1 VALNLA
7 DRSGGQLIRETKSLC
22 PECGGIIPARIF
34 EREGRVIQ
42 VKQCPAHGGFEF
54 VIHDDPAFFKKC
66 LSETSGVPREFHECD
81 IQGCLGCERHLGH
94 IKTIMID
101 VTERCDLNC
110 PACFTNTHSR
120 KSREPSADEIVSRL
134 KKLKDKPTILICGGE
149 PTLRTDLAEIIRK
162 IVSLGFV
169 VKVATNGIKL
179 ADESYAR
186 SLRDAGLGWAL
197 LQFDGFSDDIYRVT
211 RGRELLETKRRA
223 LASLEKAGIK
233 VCLACMAAKGVND
246 GEIGKIVDFMM
257 GNDNIMHL
265 GCTVLSSVGRDNFG
279 AEQATTALDVMKAVE
294 AGTRGRIVVKDF
306 MRSRAIGNFV
316 FRLTG
321 NRDFQQKSCFHMLL
335 LYKRGK
341 DYIPVNR
348 YFDPA
353 GAVANAGGLAKLAAL
368 FGSLRHWDA
377 IQMTGE
383 VKLFTIEE
391 FRARDTIDLTEAN
404 CCNKV
409 YMSDEGYIP
418 PCIYNTKYREMSW
431 LPKGDTKD
439 ARTPRGAETE

>member
-1 VALNLA
+1 MA

-22 PECGGIIPARIF
+22 PECGGIIPARII
-34 EREGRVIQ
+34 EREGRVVQ
-42 VKQCPAHGGFEF
+42 LKHCPTHGHFEF
-54 VIHDDPAFFKKC
+54 VIHDNPSFFNKC
-66 LSETSGVPREFHECD
+66 LSGTSGVPREFHECD
-81 IQGCLGCERHLGH
+81 IEGCLGCERHLGH

-120 KSREPSADEIVSRL
+120 TAREPSPDEIASRL
-134 KKLKDKPTILICGGE
+134 KILKDRPTILLCGGE
-149 PTLRTDLAEIIRK
+149 PTLRADLAEIIKK
-162 IVSLGFV
+162 ITALGFV
-169 VKVATNGIKL
+169 VKVATNGVKMT
-179 ADESYAR
+179 DESYAR

-197 LQFDGFSDDIYRVT
+197 LQFDGFSDDIYKIT
-211 RGRELLETKRRA
+211 RGKELLDTKRKA

-233 VCLACMAAKGVND
+233 VCLACMVIKGVND
-246 GEIGKIVDFMM
+246 GELGKIVDFMV

-265 GCTVLSSVGRDNFG
+265 GCTVLASVGRDNFG
-279 AEQATTALDVMKAVE
+279 AERATTALDVMKAVE
-294 AGTRGRIVVKDF
+294 AGTRGRITVKDF
-306 MRSRAIGNFV
+306 MMSRVIGNLV

-335 LYKRGK
+335 LHKRGNN
-341 DYIPVNR
+341 YIPVNR
-348 YFDPA
+348 YFNPA
-353 GAVANAGGLAKLAAL
+353 AAVANAGGLARLAAL

-391 FRARDTIDLTEAN
+391 FRARNTIDLTEAN

-409 YMSDEGYIP
+409 YMSDAGYIP
-418 PCIYNTKYREMSW
+418 PCIYNTKYRQMAW
-431 LPKGDTKD
+431 LAKGDAVETK
-439 ARTPRGAETE
+439 ATRGAETE